1 MRLLKSL
8 HGTRDASQV
17 FATCVEEG
25 PLRPLVSEK
34 CGGAVLVLGRNA
46 GSIGVHWG
54 DGFIS
59 CIPDDRA
66 DGFEQ

>member
-17 FATCVEEG
+17 FATYVEEG
-25 PLRPLVSEK
+25 LNDHWFSV
-34 CGGAVLVLGRNA
+34 GRNA

-54 DGFIS
+54 DGFTS
-59 CIPDDRA
+59 CIPDDKA
-66 DGFEQ
+66 DDLEQ